1 MYGVVLTRIKM
12 KSLKHHCSNCD
23 SKFTIVYDELLC
35 EDDPKFCPFCSEYI
49 LEDELEQDEDY

>member
-1 MYGVVLTRIKM
+1 M
-12 KSLKHHCSNCD
+12 KSLRHHCSNCD
-23 SKFTIVYDELLC
+23 SKFTIGYDELVC